1 MRLLVVCGA
10 GVVYGREQ
18 VTISL
23 IEGLRDRGHEIH
35 CLTSTW
41 GDGEFAKLLEK
52 SSVPYTPLPLGF
64 ISKTVSW
71 PAIWMTLDQMHK
83 LPALWRG
90 FQKLI
95 KTFRPDIIVHSNFHH
110 IFVLWPLLRSRV
122 NVFHVHDNFPATPF
136 YRRLFKILSRRI
148 TAFVG
153 VSKFVAN
160 TLINLGLPQSK
171 VFHVLNGVAF
181 DDSECRTD
189 SNGNEKQN
197 GAIRIGIVG
206 QVDEWKGHEDLI
218 DALHILDEKQEP
230 FVCRIFGAGSEEFA
244 VKLKNKIGQ
253 YGLTNKIEWMGFIAN
268 RKSIYDNLD
277 VCVVPSRMSEAFG
290 MVAAEALMYGV
301 PVVASRRGALPEV
314 VLHGEDTYLV
324 EPRSPEQIAD
334 QLVVLSG
341 SSTIRSAKTSR
352 AANAQTLMA
361 LSAKRMVDEMEE
373 LLDGLLVGALHKG
386 SLATKSMLAR
396 GSGR

>member
-35 CLTSTW
+35 CLASTW

-52 SSVPYTPLPLGF
+52 SSIPYTPLPLGF

-71 PAIWMTLDQMHK
+71 PAIWMTMDQMHK

-90 FQKLI
+90 FRKLI
-95 KTFRPDIIVHSNFHH
+95 KSFRPDIIVHSNFHH
-110 IFVLWPLLRSRV
+110 IFVLWPLLRSQV

-148 TAFVG
+148 TTFVG

-160 TLINLGLPQSK
+160 TLINLGLPESK

-181 DDSECRTD
+181 ADSECRTD
-189 SNGNEKQN
+189 SDGNEKQN
-197 GAIRIGIVG
+197 GAMRIGIVG

-244 VKLKNKIGQ
+244 VKLRNKIGK
-253 YGLTNKIEWMGFIAN
+253 YGLTSKIEWMGFIAN

-290 MVAAEALMYGV
+290 MTAAEALMHGV

-314 VLHGEDTYLV
+314 VLHGEETYLV

-341 SSTIRSAKTSR
+341 SSITRSEKAWR
-352 AANAQTLMA
+352 AANAQTLAA

-373 LLDGLLVGALHKG
+373 LLDGLLAGYSDVPTRK
-386 SLATKSMLAR
+386 MN
-396 GSGR
+396 

>member
-1 MRLLVVCGA
+1 VRLLVICGA

-23 IEGLRDRGHEIH
+23 IEGLRDRGHEIQ

-52 SSVPYTPLPLGF
+52 SSVPYRCLPLGF

-90 FQKLI
+90 FRKLV
-95 KTFRPDIIVHSNFHH
+95 KELRPDIIVHSNFHH
-110 IFVLWPLLRSRV
+110 IFVLWPLLRSQV

-136 YRRLFKILSRRI
+136 YRRLFQILSRRI
-148 TAFVG
+148 TIFVG

-160 TLINLGLPQSK
+160 ALINLGLPENK
-171 VFHVLNGVAF
+171 VLHVLNGVAF
-181 DDSECRTD
+181 DDSECRTG
-189 SNGNEKQN
+189 SNGNEKHN

-218 DALHILDEKQEP
+218 DALHILDEKQKP
-230 FVCRIFGAGSEEFA
+230 FVCRIFGTGSEEFA
-244 VKLKNKIGQ
+244 AKLKNKIGK
-253 YGLTNKIEWMGFIAN
+253 YGLTNRIEWMGFIAN

-290 MVAAEALMYGV
+290 MVAAEALSFGV

-314 VLHGEDTYLV
+314 VLHGENSYLV
-324 EPRSPEQIAD
+324 DPRSPQQIAD

-341 SSTIRSAKTSR
+341 SSNTRSGNARR
-352 AANAQTLMA
+352 AANAQTLA
-361 LSAKRMVDEMEE
+361 GLNAKRMVDEMEE
-373 LLDGLLVGALHKG
+373 LLDGLLVGPRHPPAK
-386 SLATKSMLAR
+386 
-396 GSGR
+396 